1 MATNISTNKALDSY
15 ALFNATDIKS
25 YIINQ
30 LSNSDNPVFSG
41 CSYLGSNMNAFIDVI
56 SVMMQQILFH
66 LSVNTSEASFATANL
81 YESMS
86 KLVSILNYKTIG
98 KQTSMLPV
106 RFTIDVAKYKAQNSE
121 ATQITI
127 PRFTNV
133 AYNSSYFLK
142 NEIVI
147 PITDTTASQL
157 YVDSI
162 LFQGEMKESSI
173 YEAAGDEFETFVLQ
187 DSNIKS
193 GKRFI
198 SDNFFLVFVDEQ
210 GDGTSW
216 IQYTQTT
223 SLFLHG
229 VDELK
234 FERKFNEDLNYEF
247 RFGNGT
253 NGKKLKRGARVVI
266 FYIISSGESGILGD
280 DTITNTMPF
289 EYQSSLWS
297 SIMSSNYTTLQN
309 THKAIRGNYVMATN
323 TGNGTNISYPESVSS
338 IRANAPRLFASQ
350 NRLFTIDD
358 YRTYILKHFGTY
370 IKDVYICKN
379 DEYTRDFLKYYYDI
393 GLDSPQEDSR
403 LNIAQ
408 VEFMTST
415 NFNNIYCFV
424 VPRVNTLIGGRI
436 PNYLNNTLKQ
446 QVVNSTN
453 DYRGAT
459 HNLVLIDPIY
469 KAMTWGVYMDDD
481 DFNAAQLSNKLV
493 LVRNR
498 LTKYSY
504 SYIKDYA
511 SQVIKSFFNRLSIGS
526 QVDLAQLT
534 KDLQAVPGVK
544 RFYIKAADGSTEK
557 KMTLYTWNPLY
568 SNEDKETTQ
577 QNIVNQRFVYPYF
590 YDLDNISNKIEI
602 EDE

>member
-106 RFTIDVAKYKAQNSE
+106 RFTIDVAKYKSQNNN

-133 AYNSSYFLK
+133 AYNSSYYLK

-162 LFQGEMKESSI
+162 LFQGELKESSI

-187 DSNIKS
+187 DNNIKS
-193 GKRFI
+193 GNRFI

-216 IQYTQTT
+216 RQYTQTT

-229 VDELK
+229 VDEQK
-234 FERKFNEDLNYEF
+234 FERKFNEDLNYQF

-266 FYIISSGESGILGD
+266 FYIISSGENGILGD

-297 SIMSSNYTTLQN
+297 SIMSSNYTTLEN
-309 THKAIRGNYVMATN
+309 THKTISGNYVMATN

-370 IKDVYICKN
+370 IKDVYLCKN
-379 DEYTRDFLKYYYDI
+379 DEYTKDFLKYYYDI

-469 KAMTWGVYMDDD
+469 KAMTWGVYMDDE
-481 DFNAAQLSNKLV
+481 DFNAAQLNNKLV

-504 SYIKDYA
+504 SYIKEYA
-511 SQVIKSFFNRLSIGS
+511 SQVIKSFFNRLTIGS

-544 RFYIKAADGSTEK
+544 RFYIKAEDGSTEK
-557 KMTLYTWNPLY
+557 KMTLYSWNPLY

-577 QNIVNQRFVYPYF
+577 QNIINQRFVYPYF